1 MSDTSH
7 ISHSEAIAGVRV
19 KRFLTLAV
27 MKLSQELLRQSKSDE
42 TIKFLEKTLTDLVKS
57 SFILSSS
64 DNPSAQAK
72 LFLASLGFSPCE
84 IEWVEDVRLGKILLG
99 RSRLWKATTDEEDQ
113 LIRLLLSAVVKGIG
127 FSFIDANVE
136 VSFPEKELLPPRFSY
151 EIHFRASEDVFA
163 ETFHKEKEEKSEVT
177 LSAGSLLEPVLGTG
191 VQVQEATHHL
201 IEGARTVVEEHFPEI
216 LKRTD
221 IETYPLKILEVL
233 FLNFQEDEKA
243 EIYAN
248 KIGELMVKG
257 IRQANPDLK
266 NHHILKGIGLLP
278 PEEIDELLFYAPIEM
293 CGSNEK
299 SAKFKFCKFLGHIWA
314 GFASEVLGRKYRM
327 LEDPLCSGMGS
338 NCIFTIEEEKK

>member
-27 MKLSQELLRQSKSDE
+27 MKLSQELLRQSRSEE
-42 TIKFLEKTLTDLVKS
+42 TTKFLEKTLTNLVKS

-99 RSRLWKATTDEEDQ
+99 RSRLWKASTDEEEK
-113 LIRLLLSAVVKGIG
+113 LIRLLLSSVVKGIG
-127 FSFIDANVE
+127 YSFLEANVE
-136 VSFPEKELLPPRFSY
+136 VSFPKKELLPPRFTY
-151 EIHFRASEDVFA
+151 EIQFRASEDVFA
-163 ETFHKEKEEKSEVT
+163 ETFHTEKEEKSEVT
-177 LSAGSLLEPVLGTG
+177 LSAGSLLEPILGTG
-191 VQVQEATHHL
+191 VQVQEATQYL
-201 IEGARTVVEEHFPEI
+201 IEGTRSVIEEYFPEI

-221 IETYPLKILEVL
+221 IEAYPLKVLEVL
-233 FLNFQEDEKA
+233 FLAIQEDEKI
-243 EIYAN
+243 EFYGN
-248 KIGELMVKG
+248 KIGEVMVKG
-257 IRQANPDLK
+257 IRQSNPELK

-299 SAKFKFCKFLGHIWA
+299 SAKFRFCRFLGHIWA
-314 GFASEVLGRKYRM
+314 GFASEVLGRKYKM
-327 LEDPLCSGMGS
+327 LEDPLCSGVGS
-338 NCIFTIEEEKK
+338 NCIFTIEEEK